1 MHFVIYLIRSSIVLT
16 CSIATYLMCILNIL
30 KTWPKQ
36 SETRATRNNL
46 QLKK

>member
-16 CSIATYLMCILNIL
+16 CYLMCLLNIL
-30 KTWPKQ
+30 KSWPKQ
-36 SETRATRNNL
+36 SETRATKDNL